1 MKITVLGCGA
11 LGQLWLTALCKHGHE
26 VQGWL
31 RVPQPYCSVNL
42 IGEDGSI
49 FNESLTANDPDFL
62 AQSDLLLVTLKAW
75 QVSDAVKTLTAQLP
89 STSPIL
95 LLHNGMGTLDEL
107 KNVPQPLLMATTTHA
122 ARRDGN
128 IIVHVASGVTHIGPA
143 RTQDGD
149 YSYLADVLQKVLP
162 DVAWHNNI
170 RPQLWRKLAVN
181 CVINPLT
188 ALWNCPNGELKNHP
202 QDITMLCA
210 EVAAVVEREGLHT
223 SADDLRCY
231 VEQVIES
238 TAENISSMLQDVRAL
253 RHTEIDYIT
262 GYLLKRARAHGI
274 AVPENARLYDLV
286 KRKESE
292 YERVSTDLPRPW

>member
-11 LGQLWLTALCKHGHE
+11 LGQLWLTALRKHGHD

-42 IGEDGSI
+42 IEEDGTI

-62 AQSDLLLVTLKAW
+62 AQSDMLLVTLKAW
-75 QVSDAVKTLTAQLP
+75 QVSDAVKALAATLPA
-89 STSPIL
+89 SSPVL
-95 LLHNGMGTLDEL
+95 LLHNGMGTIDEL
-107 KNVPQPLLMATTTHA
+107 KSIHQPLLMATTTHA

-128 IIVHVASGVTHIGPA
+128 IIVHVAGGVTHIGPA
-143 RTQDGD
+143 RAQDGD
-149 YSYLADVLQKVLP
+149 YSYLADTLQDVLP
-162 DVAWHNNI
+162 DVAWHNHI

-188 ALWNCPNGELKNHP
+188 ALWNCPNGELKNH
-202 QDITMLCA
+202 QQLVATLCA
-210 EVAAVVEREGLHT
+210 EVASVVEREGLHT
-223 SADDLRCY
+223 SADDLRYY
-231 VEQVIES
+231 VDQVIES
-238 TAENISSMLQDVRAL
+238 TAENISSMLQDVRAQ

-274 AVPENARLYDLV
+274 SVPENARLYDMV

-292 YERVSTDLPRPW
+292 YERVGTGMPRPW

>member
-11 LGQLWLTALCKHGHE
+11 LGQLWLTALRKHGHD

-42 IGEDGSI
+42 IEEDGRI

-62 AQSDLLLVTLKAW
+62 AQSDMLLVTLKAW
-75 QVSDAVKTLTAQLP
+75 QVSDAVKALAATLPA
-89 STSPIL
+89 SSPVL
-95 LLHNGMGTLDEL
+95 LLHNGMGTIDEL
-107 KNVPQPLLMATTTHA
+107 KSIHQPLLMATTTHA

-128 IIVHVASGVTHIGPA
+128 IIVHVAGGVTHIGPA
-143 RTQDGD
+143 RAQDGD
-149 YSYLADVLQKVLP
+149 YSYLADTLQDVLP
-162 DVAWHNNI
+162 DVAWHNHI

-188 ALWNCPNGELKNHP
+188 ALWNCPNGELKNH
-202 QDITMLCA
+202 QQLVATLCA
-210 EVAAVVEREGLHT
+210 EVASVVEREGLHT
-223 SADDLRCY
+223 SADDLRYY
-231 VEQVIES
+231 VDQVIES
-238 TAENISSMLQDVRAL
+238 TAENISSMLQDVRAQ

-274 AVPENARLYDLV
+274 SVPENARLYDMV

-292 YERVSTDLPRPW
+292 YERVGTGMPRPW